1 MAVIKLTVTDE
12 EKEWLEYMAYFH
24 GMPIFALILKYSME
38 QLEDEYDTQLAE
50 CITKKRR
57 QDDESTIPMATVMQ
71 ELNI

>member
-1 MAVIKLTVTDE
+1 MAVIKLRVTDE
-12 EKEWLEYMAYFH
+12 EKEWLEYMADFH
-24 GMPIFALILKYSME
+24 GMPVSALILKYSLE

-57 QDDESTIPMATVMQ
+57 QDNESTTSMATVMK